1 MTKRRNIRYSHRVA
15 DWFIFV
21 TCSICAAG
29 ALGLFYKDINSF
41 SLKNNERTVAI
52 ISFKRNT
59 VQRKFIDNDI
69 WEKLN
74 NLSPVYNGDKIRT
87 STDSEVFADFEASG
101 SKVQLNENSLIQIF
115 DNKKE
120 KAIEFIGGEILLSS
134 GTGESEFTTRVGKKQ
149 IFASPNSKVKI
160 AINEQAPQEAVV
172 EVLEGQV
179 EIDDIHKGKKK
190 SGGGAE
196 ILKAGEQAVMNV
208 AVVGAKAEKKAAAK
222 TEDAALANEQKEE
235 AAANGQAAQESQ
247 EAEEPAALETIAQ
260 GFEAAENFE
269 TIKFVK
275 SGRNYAYSIPLEKLF
290 GAEKNIPAG
299 AVIDLKFAGAS
310 NKNLSALSC
319 VFYNGTSGQKAA
331 SADVVLTP
339 ADGNGLRAGMPFSYQ
354 TRLLLKNKIA
364 STSRASLALMYDSKY
379 GAQEL
384 SLSGFSIEARVVA
397 LDAGQVVEPLAQN
410 HRSAFTLGKISLPRV
425 SLDKN
430 SSGFELFVPTE
441 KIWGQSKRVPK
452 GTKIKLD
459 VTGASSMPLE
469 FMDIKIG
476 NCEIG
481 RSDIV
486 QKQRICEG
494 GVDQIAYSGV
504 ITIEKDIKNT
514 DSSVFEIVFN
524 TSAKDQAS
532 CQLSNVRATVQAA
545 R

>member
-1 MTKRRNIRYSHRVA
+1 MTKKRSIRYRHRLA

-21 TCSICAAG
+21 TCSICASG
-29 ALGLFYKDINSF
+29 ALGLYYQDINSF
-41 SLKNNERTVAI
+41 SLKNNEKTVAI

-87 STDSEVFADFEASG
+87 STDSEVFADFETSG

-134 GTGESEFTTRVGKKQ
+134 GTEESEFTTRVGKKQ
-149 IFASPNSKVKI
+149 ISASPNSKVKI
-160 AINEQAPQEAVV
+160 AINNQAPQEAVV

-179 EIDDIHKGKKK
+179 EIDDIQKGRKK
-190 SGGGAE
+190 SEGGAE

-208 AVVGAKAEKKAAAK
+208 AVVGKKSERRTAAK
-222 TEDAALANEQKEE
+222 TEAASEDKGQKVAQASQPVEAIQEE
-235 AAANGQAAQESQ
+235 
-247 EAEEPAALETIAQ
+247 EEPASLETIAE

-269 TIKFVK
+269 TINFAK
-275 SGRNYAYSIPLEKLF
+275 SGRNFVYSIPLEKLF
-290 GAEKNIPAG
+290 GADKNIPAG

-310 NKNLSALSC
+310 NKNLTALSC
-319 VFYNGTSGQKAA
+319 VFYNGTSAQKAA
-331 SADVVLTP
+331 SAEVLATP

-354 TRLLLKNKIA
+354 VRLLLKNKIA
-364 STSRASLALMYDSKY
+364 STSRASLALAYDSKY
-379 GAQEL
+379 SADSL
-384 SLSGFSIEARVVA
+384 SLSGFSIEAKVAA

-410 HRSAFTLGKISLPRV
+410 HKSAFSLGKITLPRV
-425 SLDKN
+425 PLEKN

-452 GTKIKLD
+452 GSKIKLD
-459 VTGASSMPLE
+459 VTGVSSLPLE

-481 RSDIV
+481 KSDIV
-486 QKQRICEG
+486 QKQRVCEG
-494 GVDQIAYSGV
+494 GVSEIAYSGT
-504 ITIEKDIKNT
+504 ITIEKDIKNS
-514 DSSVFEIVFN
+514 DSSLFEIVFN
-524 TSAKDQAS
+524 TSSKDES
-532 CQLSNVRATVQAA
+532 RCQLSNVKVTVQAA